1 VKPSFN
7 DVNQAEQDR
16 NKLINEAQAA
26 YNRVIPRADGEA
38 RQAVEQAEGY
48 ALDRVNRAQGDA
60 TRFESVF
67 AEYRKA
73 PEVTR
78 KRLYLESMARLLPAV
93 GKKVVV
99 GADVEGMIPMLS
111 MESQPRAAAAAT
123 QQPGGGR

>member
-1 VKPSFN
+1 
-7 DVNQAEQDR
+7 
-16 NKLINEAQAA
+16 
-26 YNRVIPRADGEA
+26 VIPRADGEA

-48 ALDRVNRAQGDA
+48 ALDRVNRAEGDA

-93 GKKVVV
+93 GRKVVV
-99 GADVEGMIPMLS
+99 GGDVEGMIPMLS
-111 MESQPRAAAAAT
+111 MESQPKAGAAAS
-123 QQPGGGR
+123 QQPGGGL